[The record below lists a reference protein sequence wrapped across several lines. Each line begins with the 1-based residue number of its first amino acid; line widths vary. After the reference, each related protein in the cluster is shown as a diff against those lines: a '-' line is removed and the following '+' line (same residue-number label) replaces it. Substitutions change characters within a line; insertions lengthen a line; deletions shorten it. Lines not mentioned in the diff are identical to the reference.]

1 MVELCSLF
9 RELLVNMIYVAAHVR
24 KGPDTTKDLFE
35 MYDFTDLAASVA
47 RETPATPWGKS
58 IRRTYKGVLKNLSG
72 NFDVDRKQAFSKD
85 TLSAMVSLPDFEWNA
100 HMVVGKDITAGFN
113 AATLSAMS
121 SAFTMGRGTIPKAAW
136 NKSVLGTATGSSTS
150 KGTAKSAV
158 KPSASVVKTTVPT
171 QASTPQPTAN
181 ELARPKRAG
190 AKRRYGENHYDGYQ
204 GFAEGGLDE
213 ERPGDSAYSDG
224 DGEDDDGSRKRFK
237 KVCTADLLPGVW
249 TNLYKSGT
257 NHNFAP
263 LRQQS
268 YGPGAI
274 GA

>member
-1 MVELCSLF
+1 MTT
-9 RELLVNMIYVAAHVR
+9 VAAHVR

-35 MYDFTDLAASVA
+35 MYGFGDLAESVK
-47 RETPATPWGKS
+47 RKKHDNDNNGIK
-58 IRRTYKGVLKNLSG
+58 IRKTYKGVLRSLSG
-72 NFDVDRKQAFSKD
+72 NFDADKRDKFTPG
-85 TLSAMVSLPDFEWNA
+85 TLSEMVTTPEFEWNA
-100 HMVVGKDITAGFN
+100 HMVAGKDITAGFN

-121 SAFTMGRGTIPKAAW
+121 SAFTMARGTIPKKAW
-136 NKSVLGTATGSSTS
+136 NKNVLGQAGATS
-150 KGTAKSAV
+150 KVPAKPGV
-158 KPSASVVKTTVPT
+158 KPAAGLVKTPVPA
-171 QASTPQPTAN
+171 QASTPQPISN
-181 ELARPKRAG
+181 DLARPKRAG
-190 AKRRYGENHYDGYQ
+190 AKRRYGESHYDGYQ

-237 KVCTADLLPGVW
+237 KVCIADYVSGIW
-249 TNLYKSGT
+249 TNVYKSGA
-257 NHNFAP
+257 NHNFTP